1 MILAMNGAEF
11 GEFGAVSQ
19 PVADLQTAL
28 VGLGK
33 GIGDNTLS
41 KIAIDGVIGPK
52 TAAATNRALTVH
64 LGAGQ
69 APANLRTGALSQSV
83 IVSQAAAITSLI
95 EAEIRRRGFTVPTA
109 KKVYA
114 KAAAP
119 KKAATSTEMVTY
131 TPPAAA
137 AAAAAAA
144 SAGPVYRVPTPAP
157 SAGMDMNAI
166 IKWSAIGFGAVAVL
180 GIAYYIATKKSEFA
194 MSGLGSVARRNDHER
209 AQWVE
214 NDKGLYNWY
223 KSQSFPLRQFVKKN
237 RAEIDAAINKA
248 IGR

>member
-41 KIAIDGVIGPK
+41 KIAVDGVIGPK

-69 APANLRTGALSQSV
+69 APSNLRTGALSQSV

-119 KKAATSTEMVTY
+119 KKAAATAEMVTY

-137 AAAAAAA
+137 AAAVP
-144 SAGPVYRVPTPAP
+144 AGPVYRVPTSAP
-157 SAGMDMNAI
+157 GAGMDMNAI

-180 GIAYYIATKKSEFA
+180 GIAYYIVTKKSEFA
-194 MSGLGSVARRNDHER
+194 MAGLGSVAHRNDHER

-214 NDKGLYNWY
+214 NDKGLSNWY

-237 RAEIDAAINKA
+237 RMEIDAAINRVLK
-248 IGR
+248 REP